1 MPASAGRVHMPHNN
15 RISTSGALATS
26 DIWSKT
32 IGHDP
37 YAAKSEAG
45 ASGAAA
51 DEEKAKGL
59 MALARHQK
67 IAGDDTSGRD
77 NFSQRLYMGLKRKK
91 EGGRKAELETEVV
104 EPDHYKLLQEQ
115 ESSSEEEFIEVE
127 DDSASDKNEKKRRKK
142 KAKKRKRKKDYESND
157 DASSAQEEKKKEKKR
172 KKERRRNYD
181 QSSDESSSRDQRRR
195 RKKKRRKR
203 HRRRY
208 QG

>member
-1 MPASAGRVHMPHNN
+1 MPHNN

-77 NFSQRLYMGLKRKK
+77 NFSQRLYMGLKQKK
-91 EGGRKAELETEVV
+91 RRGKAELETEVV